1 MGPPTKKQN
10 NDAEKELLRL
20 INLKTQPKKIKAMKK
35 QSEKRF
41 NSLSDEHVKTLTSIV
56 KETVA
61 TDFNQQPKSFT
72 TIDLWNIQRRGRTMM
87 QRRSFV

>member
-1 MGPPTKKQN
+1 VGPPTQKQN

-20 INLKTQPKKIKAMKK
+20 INLKTQLKKIKAMKK
-35 QSEKRF
+35 QSENRF
-41 NSLSDEHVKTLTSIV
+41 NPLSDEHVKTLTSVV

-61 TDFNQQPKSFT
+61 TGFSKPKSFT
-72 TIDLWNIQRRGRTMM
+72 TIDLWNIQRKNRTMM